1 MDILEIIKTKRKS
14 LGITQEKMAKLLCI
28 PRSTYNNIENNII
41 ELKVYD
47 LLKIC
52 EILEIP
58 LETLQNKECV
68 VIEKND
74 LQILIKAS
82 EQIRNVAKK
91 IETNISIVNNN
102 TINMTFDY
110 EPKHLKGEAKPKRC
124 AICGEPSG
132 FYPLCKH
139 HLKLKEEGKVIK
151 NSKGYWVIKEDESL

>member
-1 MDILEIIKTKRKS
+1 MDVLEIIRAKRKS

-47 LLKIC
+47 FLQIC
-52 EILEIP
+52 KILEIP
-58 LETLQNKECV
+58 LETFQNRDCI

-74 LQILIKAS
+74 LNVLIKAT
-82 EQIRNVAKK
+82 EQIQTVAKK
-91 IETNISIVNNN
+91 IETNISIVNND
-102 TINMTFDY
+102 TINMSFDY
-110 EPKHLKGEAKPKRC
+110 KSSFLKGEKKPKRC

-132 FYPLCKH
+132 YYPLCKH
-139 HLKLKEEGKVIK
+139 HLDLKEEGKVIK